1 MLCGFADFGLFRNGV
16 RCNRK
21 RGNEMNNEV
30 KAEQITNTD
39 RQFLLSTLIVA
50 AMNIQY
56 MEGKHNIE
64 NASKS
69 IAQASRQIKRML
81 RAVECGHPVE
91 YVQKQVKQK
100 KGNEN
105 G

>member
-1 MLCGFADFGLFRNGV
+1 M
-16 RCNRK
+16 K
-21 RGNEMNNEV
+21 NEV

-39 RQFLLSTLIVA
+39 RQFLLGGLIA
-50 AMNIQY
+50 ACINIQY
-56 MEGKHNIE
+56 MEGPHNIE
-64 NASKS
+64 NAATM

-91 YVQKQVKQK
+91 YVQKQIKQK
-100 KGNEN
+100 NGNEN

>member
-1 MLCGFADFGLFRNGV
+1 MKNT
-16 RCNRK
+16 
-21 RGNEMNNEV
+21 EIES
-30 KAEQITNTD
+30 EQITNTD

-50 AMNIQY
+50 AINIQY
-56 MEGKHNIE
+56 MEGKQNIE

-91 YVQKQVKQK
+91 YVPKEVKERFT
-100 KGNEN
+100 KGK
-105 G
+105 

>member
-1 MLCGFADFGLFRNGV
+1 MKNS
-16 RCNRK
+16 
-21 RGNEMNNEV
+21 EV
-30 KAEQITNTD
+30 KNEEVTNTD
-39 RQFLLSTLIVA
+39 RQFLLSTLVVA
-50 AMNIQY
+50 AINIQY

-91 YVQKQVKQK
+91 YVPKEVKERFT
-100 KGNEN
+100 KGK
-105 G
+105 

>member
-1 MLCGFADFGLFRNGV
+1 
-16 RCNRK
+16 
-21 RGNEMNNEV
+21 MNSEV

-91 YVQKQVKQK
+91 YVQKQIKQK

>member
-1 MLCGFADFGLFRNGV
+1 
-16 RCNRK
+16 
-21 RGNEMNNEV
+21 
-30 KAEQITNTD
+30 
-39 RQFLLSTLIVA
+39 
-50 AMNIQY
+50 MNIQY

-91 YVQKQVKQK
+91 YVQKQIKQK

>member
-1 MLCGFADFGLFRNGV
+1 MKNT
-16 RCNRK
+16 
-21 RGNEMNNEV
+21 EIES
-30 KAEQITNTD
+30 EQITNTD
-39 RQFLLSTLIVA
+39 RQFLLSALIVA
-50 AMNIQY
+50 AINIQY

-91 YVQKQVKQK
+91 YMPKQVKQK
-100 KGNEN
+100 KGIEN

>member
-1 MLCGFADFGLFRNGV
+1 MKNS
-16 RCNRK
+16 
-21 RGNEMNNEV
+21 EV
-30 KAEQITNTD
+30 KNEEVTNTD
-39 RQFLLSTLIVA
+39 RQFLLSTLVVA
-50 AMNIQY
+50 AINIQY

-91 YVQKQVKQK
+91 YVSKEAKEK
-100 KGNEN
+100 FTKGK
-105 G
+105 